1 MKKKIFAIIFSFIIL
16 SASCAPRYVERPPAP
31 DSLFEAI
38 NVQDNKRPK
47 KDKAIM
53 KTLVFST
60 VAFVLHILTNR

>member
-38 NVQDNKRPK
+38 NIQDNNRPK
-47 KDKAIM
+47 KDREIM

-60 VAFVLHILTNR
+60 TVFIIHILTNR